1 MPFLDESTGSPIILV
16 VPSSQRPASKSSMDP
31 HSRATKPTSEL
42 MLSVM
47 KSYNFCVRLVQY
59 YFRDHLEF
67 RIYLLVLANVSKR
80 AESFH
85 SRTRPVWPSRRWGRS
100 RCRRPVAMGKREC
113 LKGIGLMKMMNHAVS
128 SLVIHKR
135 LWSFN
140 YT

>member
-1 MPFLDESTGSPIILV
+1 
-16 VPSSQRPASKSSMDP
+16 MDP
-31 HSRATKPTSEL
+31 HSKATKPTSEL

-85 SRTRPVWPSRRWGRS
+85 PRIRPVWPSRRWGKS
-100 RCRRPVAMGKREC
+100 RCLRPAAMGKREC
-113 LKGIGLMKMMNHAVS
+113 LKGIGLMKYDEPCGQFISHPQAFVEHFKC
-128 SLVIHKR
+128 L
-135 LWSFN
+135 
-140 YT
+140 